1 MYGYSGDMNKKIGS
15 VTPESPKKN
24 QIVEAAYDLFK
35 TRGFYA
41 TGVDLIMQ
49 TANVSKRTLYK
60 YFPTKNEL
68 IVSVLEYYRT
78 AYAAYLNQIL
88 EQQDKTSRE
97 KILIIFEDAKLWFED
112 VNFHGCLAVNA
123 MGEFSGKDRSI
134 EDSCI
139 RFKRW
144 ELEILCSLTK
154 DIVSQK
160 PDELAYKSFV
170 LLEGM
175 SAIAQVTKEKLP
187 VDMTAMA
194 DEMIQSYQ

>member
-1 MYGYSGDMNKKIGS
+1 MNKKGNP
-15 VTPESPKKN
+15 VALETPKKR

-35 TRGFYA
+35 ARGFYA

-68 IVSVLEYYRT
+68 IVSVLEFYRAT
-78 AYAAYLNQIL
+78 YAAYLNQIL
-88 EQQDKTSRE
+88 ERQDKTSRE

-123 MGEFSGKDRSI
+123 MGEFSGKDRAI

-144 ELEILCSLTK
+144 ELDILCTLTK
-154 DIVSQK
+154 DIATQK
-160 PDELAYKSFV
+160 PDELAYKLFV

-175 SAIAQVTKEKLP
+175 SAIAQVTKEKFP

-194 DEMIQSYQ
+194 DETIKNYQ